1 MTNMETVAE
10 AIGVI
15 LGDDFYIVG
24 QPYSYLLT
32 QQGLFKVVEGMQTKI
47 EDDTLE
53 LLLLGKLEVDQRF
66 LPKMGVAYFV
76 PKLTGVESIPWQN
89 SELDRYYFDH
99 FLVYETYDEAKALW
113 DIILKEAE
121 DYRNGIEKSKAK
133 A

>member
-66 LPKMGVAYFV
+66 LPKKGVTYFV
-76 PKLTGVESIPWQN
+76 PKLTGVEGMPWQN